1 MPFKDS
7 NTGVVC
13 VKVISPPWIEMIFLS
28 QRTPVQARSIMPK
41 EKEK

>member
-7 NTGVVC
+7 NTGAVC

-28 QRTPVQARSIMPK
+28 QRTLVQLKRIMPK
-41 EKEK
+41 EK